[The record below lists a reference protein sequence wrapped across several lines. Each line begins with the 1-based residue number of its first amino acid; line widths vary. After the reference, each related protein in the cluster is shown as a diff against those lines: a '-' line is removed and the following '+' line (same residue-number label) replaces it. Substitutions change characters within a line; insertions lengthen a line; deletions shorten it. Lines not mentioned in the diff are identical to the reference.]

1 MKIDIES
8 LREAFI
14 KLATEVY
21 KRIVQFVSD
30 YWEQIKELTAKY
42 IEYKLEQPQRTV
54 YGYVKHK
61 VMKSQV
67 LNRKPKCIRA
77 RTVC

>member
-1 MKIDIES
+1 MKIDIEL
-8 LREAFI
+8 LREVFI
-14 KLATEVY
+14 KLATELY

-30 YWEQIKELTAKY
+30 YWEQIQELAAKY
-42 IEYKLEQPQRTV
+42 MEYKLEQPQRTV
-54 YGYVKHK
+54 YGYVKRK

-67 LNRKPKCIRA
+67 LSRKPKCIRA

>member
-1 MKIDIES
+1 MKIDIEL

-30 YWEQIKELTAKY
+30 YWEQIKELTANY
-42 IEYKLEQPQRTV
+42 IEYKIVRPQRTV

-67 LNRKPKCIRA
+67 FNRKPKCIRA
-77 RTVC
+77 RMVC